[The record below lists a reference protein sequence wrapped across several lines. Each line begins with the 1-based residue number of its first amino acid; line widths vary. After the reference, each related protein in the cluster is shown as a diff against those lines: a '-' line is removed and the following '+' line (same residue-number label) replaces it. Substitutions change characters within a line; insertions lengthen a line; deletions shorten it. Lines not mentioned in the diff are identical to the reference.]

1 MTITERPS
9 IKDSCLMVRDKI
21 VLTEVPPN
29 IIIKP
34 VHSETA
40 AFIGASSA
48 ESSFLYVL
56 SLGVLE

>member
-9 IKDSCLMVRDKI
+9 IKDSCLMEREKV

-48 ESSFLYVL
+48 ESSSLHVF